1 MKFHIPSRLQSLTF
15 ISALTLFNRFSK
27 SGVVTFLINSIFTS
41 IFCHVGDFGCGV
53 GSWTPVM
60 KIDGKKVFFFSIYQ
74 NNLLIFLITYD
85 GIN

>member
-1 MKFHIPSRLQSLTF
+1 MKFHIPSRFQSLTF
-15 ISALTLFNRFSK
+15 ISTLILFNRFSK
-27 SGVVTFLINSIFTS
+27 SGVVTLHIDSIFTS

-60 KIDGKKVFFFSIYQ
+60 KIDGKKVFFFYLS

-85 GIN
+85 SIN

>member
-1 MKFHIPSRLQSLTF
+1 MKFHIPSRFQSLTF

-27 SGVVTFLINSIFTS
+27 SGVVTFLINSIFPS

>member
-1 MKFHIPSRLQSLTF
+1 MKFHIPSRFQSLTF
-15 ISALTLFNRFSK
+15 ISSLTLFNRFSK
-27 SGVVTFLINSIFTS
+27 SGVVTFLIDSIFTS

-53 GSWTPVM
+53 GSWIPVM
-60 KIDGKKVFFFSIYQ
+60 KIDGKKVCFFSIYQ

>member
-1 MKFHIPSRLQSLTF
+1 M
-15 ISALTLFNRFSK
+15 
-27 SGVVTFLINSIFTS
+27 VTFLIDSIFTS